1 MRVLEKLRME
11 TDAAMSKKLIVVYDN
26 TAVPGEHF
34 QDIIGD
40 SSYADVIFERKT
52 FRQRMYEQLMATG
65 CVEKILSLDHPFYF
79 DRIKRQINLNKNDC
93 RILHLYSYT
102 GVRDTEEFTALLQK
116 LQYSI
121 NDVFYIA
128 TNVLFY
134 FFSDAEAYIEKM
146 DSLYKN
152 NLNYFQD
159 GGKIFENVKADCFY
173 DFSFYSEFLKYI
185 SGGFQARYFNSLVAD
200 EYVVTKRSSDK
211 NKMKKEYTYYY
222 LLPPEMQAWCVLPF
236 DYREEAEYAS
246 YSMERY
252 GVTDMA
258 IKWVHQSINLQEFE
272 QFLKKA
278 FMFIT
283 SRPQK
288 SIEVEA
294 YRRIQDQLYMDK
306 VKQRLETLKKHVR
319 FQELEAF
326 LTHVEGYAGIDDVFC
341 SYYQLYEKIQ
351 VRCKPIPVLS
361 IGHGDFCFSNI
372 LYDKQTHLMRLI
384 DPKGALEEKELW
396 TDPYY
401 DIAKL
406 SHSICGLYDL
416 FNSGLFDIT
425 VNDDMKLVLNL
436 DHSREMQAYRTA
448 FQQALEQNGFS
459 YLLTRIYEA
468 SLFLSMLPLHMDN
481 PKKVLGFL
489 LNAINIMKE
498 IQAEAGIG

>member
-1 MRVLEKLRME
+1 
-11 TDAAMSKKLIVVYDN
+11 MSKKLIVVYDN

-40 SSYADVIFERKT
+40 STYADVIFERKT
-52 FRQRMYEQLMATG
+52 FRQRMYEQLTATG
-65 CVEKILSLDHPFYF
+65 CVEKILALDHPFYF
-79 DRIKRQINLNKNDC
+79 DRIKRKINLNKNDC
-93 RILHLYSYT
+93 SILHLYSYT
-102 GVRDTEEFTALLQK
+102 GVRDTTEFTELLQK

-121 NDVFYIA
+121 NNVCYTA

-134 FFSDAEAYIEKM
+134 FFSDAETYIEKM
-146 DSLYKN
+146 EYLYKN
-152 NLNYFQD
+152 NLKYFPNSEE
-159 GGKIFENVKADCFY
+159 IFETVKAYCFY

-185 SGGFQARYFNSLVAD
+185 SGGFQARYFNSLIAN

-236 DYREEAEYAS
+236 NYMEEADYAS

-252 GVTDMA
+252 GITDMA
-258 IKWVHQSINLQEFE
+258 IKWVHQSISLQEFE

-278 FMFIT
+278 FLFIT

-288 SIEVEA
+288 KIEVET
-294 YRRIQDQLYMDK
+294 YRRIQDQLYIDK
-306 VKQRLETLKKHVR
+306 VKQRLEILKKHTR
-319 FQELEAF
+319 FQELKAF
-326 LTHVEGYAGIDDVFC
+326 LTHVKEYTSIDNIFF
-341 SYYQLYEKIQ
+341 SYYQLYEKVQ
-351 VRCKPIPVLS
+351 ARCKPIPVLS

-384 DPKGALEEKELW
+384 DPKGALEEKDLW

-425 VNDDMKLVLNL
+425 VNDDMSLALNL
-436 DHSREMQAYRTA
+436 DHSQEMQLYKAE
-448 FQQALEQNGFS
+448 FQKTLEQNGFS
-459 YLLTRIYEA
+459 YLLTRLYES

-498 IQAEAGIG
+498 IKTEIGI